1 MAAFPKN
8 YLSVPKH
15 ARKVIEFFA
24 GRLDAP
30 CYIVGNGPS
39 VSEVCLS
46 YIELQNSTV
55 FRANWFFLEEE
66 KRFGDRV
73 DGFFWSV
80 ENKGLREAIEDIQAR
95 NEYTINDFFQPFRSS
110 DAKDR
115 LVINTVNSFLP
126 NLDHLRSKKRI

>member
-46 YIELQNSTV
+46 DIELQNSTV

-95 NEYTINDFFQPFRSS
+95 
-110 DAKDR
+110 KDR
-115 LVINTVNSFLP
+115 KSTRLNSS
-126 NLDHLRSKKRI
+126 H